1 MIAFFVALMLGAV
14 GHGSKPFTDRNAMEM
29 VMPMDTNG
37 PEDEDA
43 NGKLTFEEIR
53 GRLLEV
59 DEESCESIEEEAF

>member
-1 MIAFFVALMLGAV
+1 
-14 GHGSKPFTDRNAMEM
+14 M

-59 DEESCESIEEEAF
+59 DSDEESRESIEEEAF